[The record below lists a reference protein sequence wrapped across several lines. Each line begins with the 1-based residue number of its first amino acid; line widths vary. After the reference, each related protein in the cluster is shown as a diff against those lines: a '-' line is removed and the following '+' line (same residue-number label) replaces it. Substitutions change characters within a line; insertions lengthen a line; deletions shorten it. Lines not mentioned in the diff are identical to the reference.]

1 MGEGGAGGC
10 KAAGQSEHVL
20 EGGDTGSEEA
30 ARRQLLGETLE
41 SEENINEKK
50 REIKEKG

>member
-1 MGEGGAGGC
+1 
-10 KAAGQSEHVL
+10 VL
-20 EGGDTGSEEA
+20 EGGDAGSEET

-41 SEENINEKK
+41 SEENVNEKR